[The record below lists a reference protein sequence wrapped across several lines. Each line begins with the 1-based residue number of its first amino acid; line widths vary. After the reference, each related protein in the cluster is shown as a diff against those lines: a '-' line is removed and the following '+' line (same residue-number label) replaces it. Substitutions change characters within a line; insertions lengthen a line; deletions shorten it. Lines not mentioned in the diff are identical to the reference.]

1 MSKIRKNIIIVLA
14 ASAMALVLYVILQ
27 SLSTPKADRN
37 PLTAYAVGQMQEL
50 VLLKT
55 PPAQPV
61 ARFEGPNGPVTLA
74 DFRGKTVLL
83 NLWAS
88 WCGPCVEELPSL
100 DRLQGALGSDDFM
113 VLAVDMDRSKAEA
126 MAFLKKAQIKNL
138 PLYHDNR
145 FALAQKL
152 SVPGL
157 PSGLPLTVLYDK
169 NGVER
174 ARLSG
179 GADWDGDDA
188 RALIRAV
195 QDSDLR

>member
-1 MSKIRKNIIIVLA
+1 MSTFRKNSLIILA
-14 ASAMALVLYVILQ
+14 ASGIAFVLYVVLQ
-27 SLSTPKADRN
+27 SLSTPAALRN
-37 PLTAYAVGQMQEL
+37 PLGPLAVGEMQEL
-50 VLLKT
+50 VFLNQ
-55 PPAQPV
+55 PPAQPT
-61 ARFEGPNGPVTLA
+61 AEFSGPDGPVTLA
-74 DFRGKTVLL
+74 DFQGKVVLL

-100 DRLQGALGSDDFM
+100 DMLQGELGSDAFM

-126 MAFLKKAQIKNL
+126 IAFLTKAGIKNL

-152 SVPGL
+152 SVPGQ

-169 NGVER
+169 DGIER

-179 GADWDGDDA
+179 GADWNGPEA
-188 RALIRAV
+188 RALIEAV
-195 QDSDLR
+195 QSLSLR

>member
-1 MSKIRKNIIIVLA
+1 MSKIRKNILVVLA
-14 ASAMALVLYVILQ
+14 VSGIALVLYVIMQ
-27 SLSTPKADRN
+27 SLSSPTAARN
-37 PLTAYAVGQMQEL
+37 PLKAFATGQMQEL
-50 VLLKT
+50 VLLEA
-55 PPAQPV
+55 PPAQPLDSF
-61 ARFEGPNGPVTLA
+61 AGPDGPVTLA
-74 DFRGKTVLL
+74 DFRGKVVLL

-113 VLAVDMDRSKAEA
+113 VLAVDMDRSRAEA
-126 MAFLKKAQIKNL
+126 EAFLKKTDIQNL

-169 NGVER
+169 NGIER

-179 GADWDGDDA
+179 GADWNGKDA
-188 RALIRAV
+188 RALIAAV
-195 QDSDLR
+195 QE

>member
-1 MSKIRKNIIIVLA
+1 MSKFRKNAIIILA
-14 ASAMALVLYVILQ
+14 ASGLAFAAYVVMQ
-27 SLSTPKADRN
+27 SLSGQSAARN
-37 PLTAYAVGQMQEL
+37 PLTVYAKGEMQEL
-50 VLLKT
+50 VFLKA
-55 PPAQPV
+55 PPVQPV
-61 ARFEGPNGPVTLA
+61 AEFNGPDGKVTLA
-74 DFRGKTVLL
+74 DFQGRVVLL

-100 DRLQGALGSDDFM
+100 DQLQDELGGDDFM

-126 MAFLKKAQIKNL
+126 EAFLAKAGIKNL

-157 PSGLPLTVLYDK
+157 PSGLPITVLYDK
-169 NGVER
+169 SGNEL

-179 GADWDGDDA
+179 GADWNGEEA
-188 RALIRAV
+188 HALIKAA
-195 QDSDLR
+195 LN